1 MLKEYD
7 KNKEEIKRLNQA
19 YRSFSI
25 YETMVSSCLK
35 CTENPE
41 SNNPKV
47 ARIKHGG
54 IMLLPKWAVCD
65 CKKFKFMKEQ
75 EASGL
80 LSSWVMKA
88 PLDKIHLVGTLLF

>member
-35 CTENPE
+35 CIENPE

-47 ARIKHGG
+47 ARTKHGG
-54 IMLLPKWAVCD
+54 IMLLPN
-65 CKKFKFMKEQ
+65 EQ
-75 EASGL
+75 FVIVKNL
-80 LSSWVMKA
+80 NL
-88 PLDKIHLVGTLLF
+88 